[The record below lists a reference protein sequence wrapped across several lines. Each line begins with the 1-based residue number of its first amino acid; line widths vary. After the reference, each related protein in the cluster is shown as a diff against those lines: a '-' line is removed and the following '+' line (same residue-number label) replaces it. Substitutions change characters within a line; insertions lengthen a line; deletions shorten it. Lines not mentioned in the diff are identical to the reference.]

1 MLICM
6 TWSQGYPTV
15 YNAYNENVC
24 LAIENRDVFAKGGVG
39 EWDWEFGISRYEL
52 LYIGW
57 INNKILLYSTGNYSQ
72 YLWNLNQKEYENECI
87 YTYITYI

>member
-6 TWSQGYPTV
+6 TWSQGYQTA

-24 LAIENRDVFAKGGVG
+24 PVIENRDVFPKGGVG
-39 EWDWEFGISRYEL
+39 QWDWEFGISRYKL

-72 YLWNLNQKEYENECI
+72 YPVEP
-87 YTYITYI
+87 